1 MAEERQQQ
9 RPAQPDGQPQQAQGQ
24 QPSRQSPQAMQRRGG
39 GQQTGMARRGGGMPS
54 VFAMDPFDMLRMSPF
69 ALMRRLTEEMDHYFA
84 QLGMGGGRQGM
95 AAAGSGFFYPPVE
108 VVERDGTLMV
118 RADLP
123 GLTKDDVRVEI
134 TEDVLTIEGERR
146 AEHEERQ
153 EGGVVRSERSYGRF
167 RRQIPLPEGINP
179 DQATASFKDGVLEV
193 TMPAPQRQA
202 RGRQIEIQGGASGAT
217 ESQASSGTEPQAS
230 SGTKQEQEHAQTT
243 TTAGSS

>member
-9 RPAQPDGQPQQAQGQ
+9 RPAQPGGQPQQAQGQ
-24 QPSRQSPQAMQRRGG
+24 QPSGQSPQAMQRRGE
-39 GQQTGMARRGGGMPS
+39 GQQTEMARRGGSMPS
-54 VFAMDPFDMLRMSPF
+54 MFNMNPLDMLRTSPF

-84 QLGMGGGRQGM
+84 QLGMGGGGQGM
-95 AAAGSGFFYPPVE
+95 AAAGSGLFAPPVE

-146 AEHEERQ
+146 SEHEERQ

-167 RRQIPLPEGINP
+167 RRQIPLPEGVNP

-193 TMPAPQRQA
+193 SMPAPQRQA
-202 RGRQIEIQGGASGAT
+202 RGRQIDIQSGASSAK
-217 ESQASSGTEPQAS
+217 ESQASSGTNH
-230 SGTKQEQEHAQTT
+230 EQEHAQTT